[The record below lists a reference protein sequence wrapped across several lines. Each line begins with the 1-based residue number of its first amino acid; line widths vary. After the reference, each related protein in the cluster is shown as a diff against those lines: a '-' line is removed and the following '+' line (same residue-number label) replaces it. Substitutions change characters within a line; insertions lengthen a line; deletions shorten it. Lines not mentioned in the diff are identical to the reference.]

1 MISNW
6 KIIKSESIF
15 CTVKIR
21 LFTSISPLAGPA
33 DPNRIK
39 MSYFTES
46 LKSNLRLIS
55 GLPENIRI
63 TVQTLLLSLAAASG
77 AVLFMLLSNALY
89 KVLYVRI
96 SSSSTVTFLILSFV
110 FIMASSLIVSFLL
123 KGVPDAAG
131 SGIPQAKAAYWK
143 ELGYIPFKTV
153 VIKFIAGIVS
163 IGGGFSLGREG
174 PTVFLGSGIASWLSG
189 LTGTAKRQRRAA
201 TAIGA
206 SAGLAA
212 AFNTPLAAITFCIE
226 ELINDLNTRYLGR
239 VLIASLFGALTV
251 YAIIGK
257 QPAFSLPHVE
267 SDTWFNYLLIPVVA
281 IVASLLAVIFQK
293 TTLSIRQGLR
303 KSSPGFF
310 PKWLNPCIGGF
321 FTWIIGISVFFST
334 GKIGIFGLGYGDLS
348 DSLVNGIVW
357 WVAGILLVGKL
368 AATILSYSFG
378 GCGGIFSPS
387 LFIGGMSG
395 AFVSGVASF
404 WLPISSSDF
413 LILSTA
419 GMSACLGALIRA
431 PLTSTLIV
439 FEMTHQFEI
448 VPGLIISAFI
458 CQLVSRLA
466 GLKHNFYDALLL
478 QDGHELIKIKPPRD
492 LLSWQNLPVSHI
504 MNPNPVIADSL
515 DPDQLKSIV
524 SSTPYRCFPF
534 TIENRVAGLLTRE
547 SIELALSSGEKPS
560 VSSACITGINSTVKE
575 AADTFINSPHG
586 FLIITDSEEARPVG
600 ILTIHDLL
608 RAQAAVAE

>member
-1 MISNW
+1 MGDIAFWCLTSCHNW
-6 KIIKSESIF
+6 QAAR
-15 CTVKIR
+15 V
-21 LFTSISPLAGPA
+21 SP
-33 DPNRIK
+33 
-39 MSYFTES
+39 Y
-46 LKSNLRLIS
+46 
-55 GLPENIRI
+55 
-63 TVQTLLLSLAAASG
+63 
-77 AVLFMLLSNALY
+77 
-89 KVLYVRI
+89 
-96 SSSSTVTFLILSFV
+96 
-110 FIMASSLIVSFLL
+110 
-123 KGVPDAAG
+123 
-131 SGIPQAKAAYWK
+131 
-143 ELGYIPFKTV
+143 
-153 VIKFIAGIVS
+153 
-163 IGGGFSLGREG
+163 
-174 PTVFLGSGIASWLSG
+174 
-189 LTGTAKRQRRAA
+189 
-201 TAIGA
+201 
-206 SAGLAA
+206 
-212 AFNTPLAAITFCIE
+212 
-226 ELINDLNTRYLGR
+226 
-239 VLIASLFGALTV
+239 
-251 YAIIGK
+251 
-257 QPAFSLPHVE
+257 VE
-267 SDTWFNYLLIPVVA
+267 SDTWFNYLLI
-281 IVASLLAVIFQK
+281 LLSHHCIFTHCISENNSQH
-293 TTLSIRQGLR
+293 TPGLR

-515 DPDQLKSIV
+515 DPDQLKSIM
-524 SSTPYRCFPF
+524 SSTPYLFPYH
-534 TIENRVAGLLTRE
+534 ENRVAGLLTR
-547 SIELALSSGEKPS
+547 SRSNRIVMEKPS
-560 VSSACITGINSTVKE
+560 VSSACITGST
-575 AADTFINSPHG
+575 P
-586 FLIITDSEEARPVG
+586 
-600 ILTIHDLL
+600 
-608 RAQAAVAE
+608 Q